1 MINTLNSLD
10 TATYQLAYADN
21 IKILGL
27 SLSKDV
33 GGVSVGS
40 DLNVRHNMP
49 LASIPAIVS
58 TRSPLGLGQGLVCC
72 LHVRTPPVWSMT
84 PRAVATA

>member
-1 MINTLNSLD
+1 MVNTLNSLS
-10 TATYQLAYADN
+10 TATYQLAYSD
-21 IKILGL
+21 KIDIFGI

-40 DLNVRHNMP
+40 DLNIRHNMP

-58 TRSPLGLGQGLVCC
+58 TTSPLGLGQA
-72 LHVRTPPVWSMT
+72 RTPAQSVHHHK
-84 PRAVATA
+84 R